1 MMRGVASVRT
11 LGRKSKTCSDP
22 GGIMWWGIGI
32 GGALLYF
39 IVAFTLG
46 LMTLRNGHG
55 WMFFFGIFFPILWI
69 FGAFMRP
76 ADLTQPV

>member
-1 MMRGVASVRT
+1 MM
-11 LGRKSKTCSDP
+11 SKLRPSKEET
-22 GGIMWWGIGI
+22 MWWGIGI
-32 GGALLYF
+32 GGAFLYL

-69 FGAFMRP
+69 FGAFASPTGRRAP
-76 ADLTQPV
+76 A